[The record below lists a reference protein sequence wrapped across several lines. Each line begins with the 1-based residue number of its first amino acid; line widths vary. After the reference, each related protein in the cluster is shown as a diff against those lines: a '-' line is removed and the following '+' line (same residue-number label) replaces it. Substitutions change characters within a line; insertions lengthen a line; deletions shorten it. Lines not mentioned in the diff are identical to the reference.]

1 MHNNGKGSK
10 YTRVR
15 LPVEIVYWEQHEK
28 KEDAMKRER
37 EIKGFARSV
46 KLDLCW
52 LPTPPKATPA
62 G

>member
-1 MHNNGKGSK
+1 MHNIGKASK
-10 YTRVR
+10 YTRGR

-37 EIKGFARSV
+37 QIKGFARPA
-46 KLDLCW
+46 KLNLCY
-52 LPTPPKATPA
+52 PPKTMPA